1 MEVVL
6 SGFPAVAT
14 PWRWLVRYK
23 SESLENL
30 FEGDTSLANMTS
42 KIISAYQMIN
52 TITSSW
58 ADLLATFLNF
68 TSSTVGL
75 QEFQDAARVQR
86 LSRVTGQI
94 C

>member
-14 PWRWLVRYK
+14 PWRWVRYK

-30 FEGDTSLANMTS
+30 FEEDTSLANMTS
-42 KIISAYQMIN
+42 KIISAFKMIN
-52 TITSSW
+52 TIISYW
-58 ADLLATFLNF
+58 ADLLAIFLNF
-68 TSSTVGL
+68 ISSTV
-75 QEFQDAARVQR
+75 QELRNAARVQR